1 MQTDETGTAAAGHD
15 PQGRACPG
23 CGTQNADTA
32 DFCWKCYR
40 RFETGPSGVTSGQYA
55 PRQPGAGPYAP
66 THPEAVGPH
75 AVPRPGMPMPPPPG
89 SLYTPQPEAR
99 SAGKGIATFAAA
111 ALALAV
117 VGWFL
122 ISRLGGG
129 PPAFPESVAGIPQAD
144 IPQLE
149 QLVEFAK
156 GQANLPEGIDLD
168 LAMYG
173 DPLSPRFALM
183 WMKGD
188 GLGNAQDAFEALSS
202 GLGEGLLPGATGA
215 GQLKVETRDGVTY
228 ACAIGSDF
236 GVAGPAATLC
246 MWPDDDIF
254 WMVLDFQP
262 GPTLEPTILLAGQAN
277 EAIE

>member
-1 MQTDETGTAAAGHD
+1 MQTDATGAAPAGQD

-40 RFETGPSGVTSGQYA
+40 RFETGSGGTMAGSFA
-55 PRQPGAGPYAP
+55 PAQPGTFIPARPGAAGPY
-66 THPEAVGPH
+66 
-75 AVPRPGMPMPPPPG
+75 AVPRPGMPAPPPPG
-89 SLYTPQPEAR
+89 PLDSPRPETR
-99 SAGKGIATFAAA
+99 GAGKGIATFAVA

-117 VGWFL
+117 VGGFL

-149 QLVEFAK
+149 QLVDLAK
-156 GQANLPEGIDLD
+156 EQSNIPEGLDLD
-168 LAMYG
+168 LAIYG
-173 DPLSPRFALM
+173 NPVSPRFALM

-188 GLGNAQDAFEALSS
+188 EIGNAQDAFEALSS
-202 GLGEGLLPGATGA
+202 GLGDGLLPGATGA
-215 GQLKVETRDGVTY
+215 GQLKVQTRDGVTY
-228 ACAIGSDF
+228 ACASGSDF
-236 GVAGPAATLC
+236 GVTGPVATLC

-262 GPTLEPTILLAGQAN
+262 GPTIEPTILLAAQAN
-277 EAIE
+277 DAIE

>member
-1 MQTDETGTAAAGHD
+1 MQTDATGTAAAGQD

-40 RFETGPSGVTSGQYA
+40 RFETGQGGVSAGPYA
-55 PRQPGAGPYAP
+55 PRQAAGPYAP
-66 THPEAVGPH
+66 TQPGAAGPYAVH
-75 AVPRPGMPMPPPPG
+75 RPGMPMPPPPG
-89 SLYTPQPEAR
+89 SLSTPRPEAR

-111 ALALAV
+111 AVALAV

-122 ISRLGGG
+122 MSRLGGG
-129 PPAFPESVAGIPQAD
+129 APAFPESVAGIPQAD
-144 IPQLE
+144 VPQLE
-149 QLVEFAK
+149 QLIDLAK
-156 GQANLPEGIDLD
+156 EQSNIPEGIDLD

-202 GLGEGLLPGATGA
+202 GLGEGLLPGASGA

-228 ACAIGSDF
+228 ACASGSDF
-236 GVAGPAATLC
+236 GVTGPAATLC

-262 GPTLEPTILLAGQAN
+262 GPTIEPTILLAGQAN
-277 EAIE
+277 DAIE